1 MLSLSGPDRE
11 RHNATWWARRV
22 LAGIPALYLLYAALG
37 LASAQAPATD
47 AARSPPPLRVPVRL
61 ELLDEDSRAHLSV
74 DGKGVVL
81 PSDGRPARFRVT
93 FELPPPDMGQSPWQL
108 RFNRA
113 GIDQL
118 AMRAPGWTPPV
129 QSYYRPLPH
138 DGLLPM
144 AFTQGLPVEWK
155 GALAVEV
162 TARSDQLATL
172 RPQIVRM
179 AWGSEQDKRSLAIA
193 VALYAAIVVLALVA
207 LSLFFSVG
215 EVAFLSFLVFMATS
229 LLLMLAMNG
238 HAYTLR
244 WLAWMG
250 PMGARG
256 VNMCTL
262 LVCASGVAVA
272 RDYAGKRPDN
282 PWLRWLPAVGAMAI
296 LCVALALLIGFTP
309 GSLATQYLV
318 TTCWVAAALL
328 SLVAFVSAMLRK
340 AWLGWPL
347 LVAVT
352 MLGITGTLF
361 ELSVR
366 GMVGEFWGRF
376 GYQIGLVF
384 VGLVLVVALIGRIAD
399 FRIRHDRER
408 SARQASESRLA
419 QQEAYVALTDELRE
433 HLPNVAF
440 KDMEWRATQM
450 AMARLLPLLKL
461 SSATLLLYRP
471 GYDPVVIT
479 EPVTQTSRLGG
490 LIAANAATL
499 RAIAQREA
507 TVADLQLEPAAN
519 PGTRKYAHA
528 YAALPLSAGSGG
540 VGVTLLERAGTRAF
554 TAAELA
560 LVGRFGTLV
569 HELTAEA
576 RANHSLRR
584 AAELD
589 VLTGILNRNAIDT
602 ALARHFSIA
611 FQKQQPLAILF
622 VDMDH
627 FKSVNDSR
635 GHACG
640 DHCLQQLAHTLR
652 SVLGPDDVLGRYGGE
667 EFMVVLPAQDERQAM
682 RVAEQL
688 RARVESSQ
696 VQWQEQSVPL
706 TVSVGVAVRL
716 PQEQVPTAALERAD
730 RALYAAKHGGRNRV
744 NMGR

>member
-1 MLSLSGPDRE
+1 MRPLPQWVG
-11 RHNATWWARRV
+11 WV
-22 LAGIPALYLLYAALG
+22 LTLCLLPGWVLGQTGASDKAVAL
-37 LASAQAPATD
+37 Q
-47 AARSPPPLRVPVRL
+47 VPVRI
-61 ELLDEDSRAHLSV
+61 ELLDAGLSAHLSV

-81 PSDGRPARFRVT
+81 PSDGRPARFRVH
-93 FELPPPDMGQSPWQL
+93 FELPVLNVDQSPWQL

-113 GIDQL
+113 AIDEL
-118 AMRAPGWTPPV
+118 ALQAEGWHATP

-144 AFTQGLPVEWK
+144 AFVQGLPGHWS
-155 GALAVEV
+155 GARFVDV
-162 TARSDQLATL
+162 TARGDQLATL
-172 RPQIVRM
+172 RPQVMRM
-179 AWGSEQDKRSLAIA
+179 ALGEELDKQSLAIA
-193 VALYAAIVVLALVA
+193 VGLYAAIIVLALVA
-207 LSLFFSVG
+207 LSLFFGVR
-215 EVAFLSFLVFMATS
+215 EIAFLSFLVFMTAS
-229 LLLMLAMNG
+229 LLLMLTMNG
-238 HAYTLR
+238 HAYTLP
-244 WLAWMG
+244 WLSWMA
-250 PMGARG
+250 PLGARG
-256 VNMCTL
+256 INMATL
-262 LVCASGVAVA
+262 LVCAAGIAVA

-282 PWLRWLPAVGAMAI
+282 LWLRRVPAIGAMGI
-296 LCVALALLIGFTP
+296 LCVALACLAGVTP
-309 GSLATQYLV
+309 GSLATQQLV
-318 TTCWVAAALL
+318 TACWVVAALL
-328 SLVAFVSAMLRK
+328 SLLAFVSATLRK

-347 LVAVT
+347 LAAV
-352 MLGITGTLF
+352 MILGLSGTLF

-376 GYQIGLVF
+376 GYHIGLVF

-408 SARQASESRLA
+408 SARQASESRLE
-419 QQEAYVALTDELRE
+419 QQEAYAALTSQLRE
-433 HLPNVAF
+433 HLPGVAL
-440 KDMEWRATQM
+440 KDMEWHAIQM

-461 SSATLLLYRP
+461 SSATILLYRP
-471 GYDPVVIT
+471 GYDTVVIT

-490 LIAANAATL
+490 LIDANAATL
-499 RAIAQREA
+499 RAMAQREA
-507 TVADLQLEPAAN
+507 TVAELQLEPAAN
-519 PGTRKYAHA
+519 SGTRRSAHA
-528 YAALPLSAGSGG
+528 YAALPLAAGGG
-540 VGVTLLERAGTRAF
+540 VGVALLERAGTRPF
-554 TAAELA
+554 IEAEMALA
-560 LVGRFGTLV
+560 NRFGTLV
-569 HELTAEA
+569 DELTAEA

-602 ALARHFSIA
+602 ALAHHFNVA
-611 FQKQQPLAILF
+611 FQKQLPLAILF

-667 EFMVVLPAQDERQAM
+667 EFMVVLPAQDERQAW

-696 VQWQEQSVPL
+696 VQWQEQGVPL